1 MLIVQINPFRPN
13 PIHPETGSYYF
24 RISSQI
30 FSQSGLAGGG
40 GDFFLPRGPETA
52 LGRSEN
58 SVCLFVCAR
67 ARHTLYVEYL
77 PHLKAI

>member
-40 GDFFLPRGPETA
+40 GDFFYHEGLKPLSAGLKTQF
-52 LGRSEN
+52 
-58 SVCLFVCAR
+58 VCLCAH
-67 ARHTLYVEYL
+67 ARVTPCMSNICH
-77 PHLKAI
+77 I